1 MWGNCWEGEE
11 RDTRG
16 VVLAAGPSSAWVN
29 PQIRPSVRTQS
40 GSGCRGAGCTN
51 TWRNVCINN
60 NALPYSKAGSTITQ
74 KIQILYRESYINNT
88 CVVDGL
94 PMNEVRLITE
104 KSSSPSHLRDERNW
118 RVEFSTEAFNLLN
131 SLEQIGYKVVTS
143 SSFVTGHKK
152 FDTKVSNSYTSY
164 STVFV
169 TRTIS
174 GLFIGRTSATLKCRL
189 ANSTAKCLT

>member
-1 MWGNCWEGEE
+1 MGSQGQA
-11 RDTRG
+11 
-16 VVLAAGPSSAWVN
+16 AAGPAAPTHDATSA
-29 PQIRPSVRTQS
+29 ST
-40 GSGCRGAGCTN
+40 TM
-51 TWRNVCINN
+51 
-60 NALPYSKAGSTITQ
+60 PYL
-74 KIQILYRESYINNT
+74 ILRESYINNT

-152 FDTKVSNSYTSY
+152 FDTKDY
-164 STVFV
+164 
-169 TRTIS
+169 IW
-174 GLFIGRTSATLKCRL
+174 TLYRPNKCDIEM
-189 ANSTAKCLT
+189 